1 MKIFVCSTGR
11 CGTAFFKGV
20 FERSTP
26 IPSFHEPFP
35 RGIGRVCEEVNNYE
49 YLSYEVEQ
57 VLRAKV
63 RFIRLNQKDG
73 WYFESSQMFIK
84 TFVWEILE
92 SFDDVACIFLFR
104 NPLEVLLSYQAT
116 QGEGKPIDWFLKAEW
131 RRNILRMEGI
141 TSWAETILWNWF
153 EVKARFFHFRE
164 KFKKSYVFNFK
175 KINDPLEWRRLFEYF
190 EIPYSRIEL
199 SNIWRGERKQKISNS
214 ELLLRLIQEWDEIGK
229 FGGFNEDFEEV
240 RKWQNVISR

>member
-1 MKIFVCSTGR
+1 
-11 CGTAFFKGV
+11 
-20 FERSTP
+20 
-26 IPSFHEPFP
+26 
-35 RGIGRVCEEVNNYE
+35 
-49 YLSYEVEQ
+49 
-57 VLRAKV
+57 
-63 RFIRLNQKDG
+63 
-73 WYFESSQMFIK
+73 
-84 TFVWEILE
+84 
-92 SFDDVACIFLFR
+92 
-104 NPLEVLLSYQAT
+104 VLLSYQAT

-153 EVKARFFHFRE
+153 EVKARFFHFHE

-214 ELLLRLIQEWDEIGK
+214 ELLLRLTQEWDEIGK
-229 FGGFNEDFEEV
+229 LGGFNEDFEEV